1 MVFRGRRTSTS
12 SDHPSSRKGARY
24 WLAVLSLS
32 AAPSAMLAQPALAQT
47 VLAQAA
53 PAQRLEDLIPD
64 SAVADPEAWANQTE
78 AATSAPQE
86 NALAPSLD
94 VEAPLAEVP
103 ELNLPWPDE
112 VELAK
117 PEPLQPEAEAQ
128 LATEAFEPFT
138 RVRQGKE
145 ERLSSHL
152 LLVFP
157 RNEADFPIRE
167 EFAKRFESLSNIES
181 LEDDDDNLAQIA
193 ARAREDEELLEELL
207 RTYGYYDGRIMRSVK
222 GVEDAKDG
230 QKPDVRFDIIPG
242 DQYKFGAIELGDLLQ
257 APDAEELRKSFEIW
271 PGDAVLADKIV
282 QENADLD
289 VALGETGYPFAK
301 IGEPD
306 LLIDHDREQGDLTL
320 PVSHGGKYRFGV
332 ITSDLPKF
340 LSSKHLQ
347 RIARFKPG
355 EIYKRSDEMDLRKA
369 IIATGLVSTVTV
381 TPRATQPPVGKEPG
395 IVDMDIGLTKA
406 PLRTIS
412 GALGYGTGEGFRA
425 EASWEHRNLFPPE
438 GSLRVR
444 GVVGTREQLA
454 GVTFRRNNFLGRDR
468 VLTFDTYA
476 TTIKRDAYDART
488 VSVAGSYERI
498 STMLYQKSLTWSAGF
513 EILATDEKA
522 PNTTDGRLTYFIG
535 ALPVSVGLDFSN
547 DLLDPS
553 KGFRVSAR
561 FSPEISVQSGQKS
574 TYVRAQVDASGYFP
588 VSDKIVIAGRAK
600 VASIVG
606 APVDNI
612 ALSRRIY
619 AGGGGSVRGYSYQ
632 GIGPRN
638 SDNDPTGGASAV
650 ELSLEARVRTGMFG
664 GALSI
669 VPFVDAGAVG
679 RDSMPGIQGMQFG
692 AGIGVRYH
700 TTFGPIRIDVA
711 TPINRRKGDPPV
723 GVYVGLGQ
731 AF

>member
-157 RNEADFPIRE
+157 RNEADFLIRE

-535 ALPVSVGLDFSN
+535 ALPLSVGLDFSN

-561 FSPEISVQSGQKS
+561 VSPEISVQSGQKS

>member
-1 MVFRGRRTSTS
+1 
-12 SDHPSSRKGARY
+12 
-24 WLAVLSLS
+24 
-32 AAPSAMLAQPALAQT
+32 MLAQPALAQT

-157 RNEADFPIRE
+157 RNEADFLIRE

-535 ALPVSVGLDFSN
+535 ALPLSVGLDFSN

-561 FSPEISVQSGQKS
+561 VSPEISVQSGQKS

>member
-157 RNEADFPIRE
+157 RNEADFLIRE

>member
-1 MVFRGRRTSTS
+1 
-12 SDHPSSRKGARY
+12 
-24 WLAVLSLS
+24 
-32 AAPSAMLAQPALAQT
+32 
-47 VLAQAA
+47 
-53 PAQRLEDLIPD
+53 
-64 SAVADPEAWANQTE
+64 
-78 AATSAPQE
+78 
-86 NALAPSLD
+86 
-94 VEAPLAEVP
+94 
-103 ELNLPWPDE
+103 
-112 VELAK
+112 
-117 PEPLQPEAEAQ
+117 
-128 LATEAFEPFT
+128 
-138 RVRQGKE
+138 
-145 ERLSSHL
+145 
-152 LLVFP
+152 
-157 RNEADFPIRE
+157 
-167 EFAKRFESLSNIES
+167 
-181 LEDDDDNLAQIA
+181 
-193 ARAREDEELLEELL
+193 
-207 RTYGYYDGRIMRSVK
+207 
-222 GVEDAKDG
+222 
-230 QKPDVRFDIIPG
+230 
-242 DQYKFGAIELGDLLQ
+242 
-257 APDAEELRKSFEIW
+257 
-271 PGDAVLADKIV
+271 
-282 QENADLD
+282 
-289 VALGETGYPFAK
+289 
-301 IGEPD
+301 
-306 LLIDHDREQGDLTL
+306 L